1 MAFTTQ
7 RVEGKRVRL
16 AYDQQRQDKYR
27 RTLAY
32 VYLEDGTFV
41 NAEIIRQGYGFAYTR
56 FPFKYLEEFRRL
68 EREAR
73 ESKRGLWGP

>member
-1 MAFTTQ
+1 MSQ
-7 RVEGKRVRL
+7 RICRVKL
-16 AYDQQRQDKYR
+16 VAKGQG
-27 RTLAY
+27 LAY

-41 NAEIIRQGYGFAYTR
+41 NAEIIRQGYGLAYTR
-56 FPFKYLEEFRRL
+56 FPFKHLEEFRRL